1 MHILFIPS
9 WYPESAESFAGSFFR
24 EQAEAFVFSGHRAG
38 VLALKTVPVYQP
50 RKYLESPYRRRVG
63 ADENG
68 VQVLRGSRISPVP
81 KLHRLNN
88 ALAIRDLRHMYRAYV
103 AAHGEPDVLHAH
115 SMFDGGIWAAALS
128 RSVGIPFVLTEHRP
142 SSIGRT
148 RIPGWR
154 GPALRAASEAR
165 ALVAV
170 AKGFVPE
177 LNEAY
182 GEAASGRWQYVP
194 GLLSP
199 QFQDIEIQREAHEEF
214 VFGHVSHLAPG
225 KRVDLLLRAFSRV
238 IEGGARAR
246 LRIVGGSDALPE
258 LKRTA
263 ADLGVNHLVHFVG
276 PVPRERIVEQFRMMD
291 AFVLPSVAEA
301 FGTVLWEAM
310 ACGTPIISTR
320 TWAGE
325 NAVEEG
331 VTGYSTPID
340 DESALAETMSR
351 MIRDRDDFDPKVIRR
366 KCLEHCG
373 HDEFIR
379 QYLALYRL

>member
-24 EQAEAFVFSGHRAG
+24 EQAAAFVVSGHRAG

-50 RKYLESPYRRRVG
+50 RKHLESPYRRLVG

-88 ALAIRDLRHMYRAYV
+88 ALAIRDLRHMYRVYV
-103 AAHGEPDVLHAH
+103 AEHGEPDVLHAH
-115 SMFDGGIWAAALS
+115 SMFDAGIWAAALS
-128 RSVGIPFVLTEHRP
+128 RSSGIPFVLTEHRP

-154 GPALRAASEAR
+154 GPAFRAASEAR

-177 LNEAY
+177 LNEGY

-199 QFQDIEIQREAHEEF
+199 QFQDIEIQRETHEEF

-238 IEGGARAR
+238 IEGGTQAR

-263 ADLGVNHLVHFVG
+263 ADLGVDHLVHFAG
-276 PVPRERIVEQFRMMD
+276 PVSREHIVEQFRRMD

-310 ACGTPIISTR
+310 ACGVPIISTR

-331 VTGYSTPID
+331 VTGYTSPID

-351 MIRDRDDFDPKVIRR
+351 MVRDREDFDPEVIRR

-379 QYLALYRL
+379 QYLALYRS